1 MNNTNPLV
9 SVIMNCNNGEKYLDQ
24 SLKSLKNQTYEN
36 WELIF
41 FDNNSTD
48 TSLSILKKENDHR
61 IKIFTI
67 KKLSNLYRARNLA
80 IEKAKGKYLS
90 FLDVDDLWEQ
100 DKLKT
105 QVDFLER
112 NNNYKFSYSNYFVKQ
127 ESDNRKF
134 LRFKKNLKSGNITQD
149 LLNNYSIGILTV
161 LLEKEFFKEFLFED
175 RYNIIGDFD
184 LFLKISRYHQIAYID
199 KPLATYRVHN
209 NNYSS
214 VNLEKYISE
223 YNHWFESNE
232 NKYKNDNY
240 SLFFQRFYLI
250 KLKIKL
256 FFKKLG
262 V

>member
-1 MNNTNPLV
+1 M
-9 SVIMNCNNGEKYLDQ
+9 
-24 SLKSLKNQTYEN
+24 
-36 WELIF
+36 
-41 FDNNSTD
+41 
-48 TSLSILKKENDHR
+48 
-61 IKIFTI
+61 
-67 KKLSNLYRARNLA
+67 
-80 IEKAKGKYLS
+80 
-90 FLDVDDLWEQ
+90 
-100 DKLKT
+100 
-105 QVDFLER
+105 
-112 NNNYKFSYSNYFVKQ
+112 
-127 ESDNRKF
+127 
-134 LRFKKNLKSGNITQD
+134 
-149 LLNNYSIGILTV
+149 LNNYSIGILTV
-161 LLEKEFFKEFLFED
+161 LLEKKFFKEFLFED

>member
-112 NNNYKFSYSNYFVKQ
+112 NN
-127 ESDNRKF
+127 
-134 LRFKKNLKSGNITQD
+134 I
-149 LLNNYSIGILTV
+149 NN
-161 LLEKEFFKEFLFED
+161 
-175 RYNIIGDFD
+175 
-184 LFLKISRYHQIAYID
+184 
-199 KPLATYRVHN
+199 
-209 NNYSS
+209 
-214 VNLEKYISE
+214 
-223 YNHWFESNE
+223 
-232 NKYKNDNY
+232 
-240 SLFFQRFYLI
+240 
-250 KLKIKL
+250 
-256 FFKKLG
+256 
-262 V
+262 